1 MGMHADTS
9 CINCG
14 RAAGGPD
21 QKYCPNCGQPTPVH
35 RIDWHFLGH
44 ELEHSVLHM
53 DRGIL
58 YSLKQLMG
66 RPGRLLR
73 DYIEG
78 RRGNQVKPLLLITMM
93 TAVVLLLNRLV
104 TGNSILDSGAPDVMF
119 AGQALPA
126 EVLRFMAASRTV
138 AAWIE
143 SHFAAFTLMLL
154 PIEALAFRLVFSRY
168 SKLNYPE
175 WLVITTLLTVQA
187 FVIWSVLVLL
197 HRWVPNTQMLAG
209 MLGMLYSVVSLV
221 QFFQQRPAWST
232 VWRSL
237 LALALFSVVSA
248 MLVFAVTITVMA
260 LG

>member
-1 MGMHADTS
+1 MGMHDNS
-9 CINCG
+9 RCINCE
-14 RAAGGPD
+14 RAVTGAE
-21 QKYCPNCGQPTPVH
+21 QKFCPNCGQPTPVH

-58 YSLKQLMG
+58 YSLKQLML
-66 RPGRLLR
+66 RPGKVLR

-93 TAVVLLLNRLV
+93 SAVVLVLNRLLIG
-104 TGNSILDSGAPDVMF
+104 TSIADGGASEAIL

-126 EVLRFMAASRTV
+126 EMLRFMAASRSVGT
-138 AAWIE
+138 WIE

-154 PIEALAFRLVFSRY
+154 PIEALAFRLFFSRY

-175 WLVITTLLTVQA
+175 WLVITSLLTVQT

-197 HRWVPNTQMLAG
+197 HRWVPQTQVLAG
-209 MLGMLYSVVSLV
+209 MLGMTYSLVSLV
-221 QFFQQRPAWST
+221 QFFQQRPTWST
-232 VWRSL
+232 VWRGV
-237 LALALFSVVSA
+237 LALGVFSVVCVIV
-248 MLVFAVTITVMA
+248 VFAVTVAVMG